1 MEDIKQLDDYQLY
14 QHFFTLKKQLQSD
27 ADEGIEGFGTDIKTR
42 LFTAN
47 EHYSNILGLMK
58 IEREMIARGLTP

>member
-1 MEDIKQLDDYQLY
+1 MDDIKKLDDYELY
-14 QHFFTLKKQLQSD
+14 SAYFMLKNQMLSD
-27 ADEGIEGFGTDIKTR
+27 AEIIIEGFGSCVKTR

-47 EHYSNILGLMK
+47 EHLPHVLSLMK